1 MKTDD
6 LIASLVADQESLPTP
21 PRRIFAY
28 AAPPALLVAILVFM
42 YFLDMRPDLGEA
54 LQSWRYL
61 FKVLVSAS
69 IAAFGLMLLFRMS
82 RPQHGLATDGKW
94 LLLAL
99 APLALSLILEALMLP
114 MDRWSASAMGFNP
127 EYCLTLVPLIG
138 LVPLGAALLTL
149 RHGAPQSPTA
159 AGAIA
164 GFAAGGIGA
173 FIYALHCD
181 NDSPFYVAIWY
192 MGAIGIVTL
201 AGALAGRFYLRW

>member
-6 LIASLVADQESLPTP
+6 LIASLVADQESPP
-21 PRRIFAY
+21 ASPRRTFAY
-28 AAPPALLVAILVFM
+28 AAPPALLVAFLIFM
-42 YFLDMRPDLGEA
+42 SFLDMRPDLGDA
-54 LQSWRYL
+54 LQTWRYL

-69 IAAFGLMLLFRMS
+69 IAAFGLMLLFRLA

-94 LLLAL
+94 LALAL
-99 APLALSLILEALMLP
+99 APLALSLILEIVMLP

-127 EYCLTLVPLIG
+127 EYCVTLVPLIG
-138 LVPLGAALLTL
+138 LVPLAAALVTL
-149 RHGAPQSPTA
+149 RHGAPQSPTG

-192 MGAIGIVTL
+192 MAAVGILTL
-201 AGALAGRFYLRW
+201 VGTIAGRFYLRW